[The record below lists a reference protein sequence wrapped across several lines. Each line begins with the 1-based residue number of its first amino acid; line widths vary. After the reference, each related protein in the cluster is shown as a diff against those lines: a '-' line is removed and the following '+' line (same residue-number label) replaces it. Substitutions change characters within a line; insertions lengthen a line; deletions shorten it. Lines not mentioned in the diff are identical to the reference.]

1 MMDNLLL
8 ILALA
13 ARVCLGLVF
22 VTAGIQKMR
31 HWRILEGVI
40 SNYRLLPFALVK
52 PAASLLPVFE
62 LLLGTALLAG
72 FAPALSAAA
81 AILLLAVF
89 AAAMA
94 VNIRRGRTHID
105 CGCHQS
111 FLRQTLSPALVAR
124 NIILAAVLL
133 PAALVAAPLTP
144 AAWVVGIFTGLA
156 FFLFYAMAN
165 VITSLPVLGN
175 STQEHLP

>member
-1 MMDNLLL
+1 MDNLLP

-22 VTAGIQKMR
+22 LVAGIQKMR
-31 HWRILEGVI
+31 HWQVLEGVI

-52 PAASLLPVFE
+52 PAASVLPVFE
-62 LLLGTALLAG
+62 LLLGAALLAG
-72 FAPALSAAA
+72 FASAVAAA
-81 AILLLAVF
+81 TAILLLLVF

-111 FLRQTLSPALVAR
+111 FLRQTLSPVLVVR
-124 NIILAAVLL
+124 NVVLAALLL
-133 PAALVAAPLTP
+133 PAALVGAPLTP
-144 AAWVVGIFTGLA
+144 AIWAVGIGAGIA
-156 FFLFYAMAN
+156 FFLFYVMAN
-165 VITSLPVLGN
+165 VITSLPVLDN
-175 STQEHLP
+175 SMQEHSL